1 MAGAEMNVIELT
13 GHSQKK
19 QLPNNGNRFI
29 KMDKK
34 ILNNQGKSQPQ
45 I

>member
-1 MAGAEMNVIELT
+1 MAGAEMNVMELA
-13 GHSQKK
+13 GHSPKKK

-34 ILNNQGKSQPQ
+34 NSE
-45 I
+45 